1 MILAPITFAGRSMIL
16 GHSTEVEIESDWLD
30 DVLCL
35 SMEKTL
41 RSEIESDLINIPK
54 HQCGAVMTLH
64 CIIKCMVVCNQ
75 EARDALENNIK
86 NFDITEFSG
95 ENVPTAYL
103 RLKAVAR
110 AHGEKDLPANTI
122 RRVLEGFS
130 KPSTS
135 SFNKFCASQIAMRRV
150 SFYDK
155 LMQKSSLQM
164 QLNDI
169 LNDLEATYLDL
180 VSGKLWAGVNASPTK
195 SAFIADCTLEDEINE
210 ARALAAQKKLPFD
223 EREKMFC
230 KMPPLWGER
239 SHPSALP

>member
-1 MILAPITFAGRSMIL
+1 MILALMILTFAGWSMILALLAGWSMIL
-16 GHSTEVEIESDWLD
+16 GHSTEVDIESDWLD
-30 DVLCL
+30 DVLRL

-54 HQCGAVMTLH
+54 HQRGAVMTLR
-64 CIIKCMVVCNQ
+64 CIIKCMVVHNQ
-75 EARDALENNIK
+75 EARDALENNMK
-86 NFDITEFSG
+86 NFDITKFSG
-95 ENVPTAYL
+95 ENVPSACL
-103 RLKAVAR
+103 HLKAVAR
-110 AHGEKDLPANTI
+110 ALGEKDLPTNAI
-122 RRVLEGFS
+122 CRVLEGFC

-155 LMQKSSLQM
+155 LMQTSALQI

-195 SAFIADCTLEDEINE
+195 SAFIADCTLEDEINKV
-210 ARALAAQKKLPFD
+210 RALAAQKKLPFD
-223 EREKMFC
+223 
-230 KMPPLWGER
+230 
-239 SHPSALP
+239 